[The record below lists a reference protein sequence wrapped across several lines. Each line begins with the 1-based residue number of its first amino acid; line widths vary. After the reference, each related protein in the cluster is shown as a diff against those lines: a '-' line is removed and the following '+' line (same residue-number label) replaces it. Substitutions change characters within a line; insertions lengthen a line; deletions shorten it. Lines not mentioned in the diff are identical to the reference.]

1 MTDKKKNNRY
11 TKQLVRIAI
20 EQGYTNKEIAKSAR
34 ISDKSTAL
42 VSKWRNGKA
51 LANEHQMKNLLK
63 EFGHLLK
70 RKMEHLFYTIEE
82 KDAVPDLK
90 FLKLNGDIILK
101 HRVCRTNV
109 LKKIAY

>member
-1 MTDKKKNNRY
+1 
-11 TKQLVRIAI
+11 
-20 EQGYTNKEIAKSAR
+20 
-34 ISDKSTAL
+34 
-42 VSKWRNGKA
+42 
-51 LANEHQMKNLLK
+51 MKNLLK